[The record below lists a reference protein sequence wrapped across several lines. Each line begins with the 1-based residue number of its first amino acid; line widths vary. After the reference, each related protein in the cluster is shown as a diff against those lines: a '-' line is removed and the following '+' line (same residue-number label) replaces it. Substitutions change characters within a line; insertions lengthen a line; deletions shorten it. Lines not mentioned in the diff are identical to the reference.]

1 MIIHSTIHECAGSS
15 RTMSSVIVD
24 LEGNENEVLYIRAL
38 GKDVGISIR
47 LDASKTG
54 VVIST
59 KDGMHRQ
66 EIEEVKLEV

>member
-15 RTMSSVIVD
+15 RTMSPVIVD
-24 LEGNENEVLYIRAL
+24 LEGWDKEVLHVRAL

-47 LDASKTG
+47 LDAGKTG

-66 EIEEVKLEV
+66 EIGEVKQDG